1 MPGEKSVN
9 LEELV
14 GETVIAD
21 LKGKRKIQGTLD
33 KYDDY
38 MNLVLKRVKEFEGEE
53 LVKEHDIIVIKGGNV
68 QTISLD

>member
-1 MPGEKSVN
+1 MSGERSID

-14 GETVIAD
+14 GETIIAN
-21 LKGKRKIQGTLD
+21 LKGRRKIQGTLD

-38 MNLVLKRVKEFEGEE
+38 MNLVLKKAKEFEGEE
-53 LVKEHDIIVIKGGNV
+53 LVKEHDIIVVKGGNV